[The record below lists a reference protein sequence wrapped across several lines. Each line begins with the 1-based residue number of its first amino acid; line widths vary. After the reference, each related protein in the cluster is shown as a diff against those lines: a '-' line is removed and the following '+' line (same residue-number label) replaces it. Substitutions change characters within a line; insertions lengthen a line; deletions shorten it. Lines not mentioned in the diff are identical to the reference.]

1 MGPIRDD
8 TAAAARAERSGG
20 AAENRACTPHN
31 AFGIGDNQDSRYQC
45 VTLFAVLLSRSAGGF
60 FCGGATLV
68 KRDEL
73 MLYGCWNRG
82 KTLRE
87 KKAGKRRK
95 RRRRGGLRGRMFH
108 FALQAC
114 ATVDEKGGEDVGS
127 E

>member
-1 MGPIRDD
+1 M
-8 TAAAARAERSGG
+8 
-20 AAENRACTPHN
+20 
-31 AFGIGDNQDSRYQC
+31 
-45 VTLFAVLLSRSAGGF
+45 LLSRSAGGF

-87 KKAGKRRK
+87 KKQGKGGNRGGGG
-95 RRRRGGLRGRMFH
+95 GGLRGRMFH
-108 FALQAC
+108 FAFQAC
-114 ATVDEKGGEDVGS
+114 ATVDEEGGEDVGS